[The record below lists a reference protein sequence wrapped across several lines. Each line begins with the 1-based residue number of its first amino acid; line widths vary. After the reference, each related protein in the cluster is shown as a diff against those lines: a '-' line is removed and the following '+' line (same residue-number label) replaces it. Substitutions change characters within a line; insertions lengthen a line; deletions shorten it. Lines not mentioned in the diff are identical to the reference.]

1 MNRFDKLRNQH
12 QNAVEEFKV
21 KTIAIANEAGRVA
34 DVSKN
39 ADKIIEDIDKEFQRV
54 TKLTKTDIAF
64 LFIAVGLQCCRQY
77 LLPNDVNRI
86 TDKEGDKKIKSLLE
100 KTIKEDKKNKK
111 KKKEIIAIL
120 TQSVPYDATTRSDS
134 YKEIFGELSTELS
147 GATHRYRTLGH
158 DPVLGWF
165 FGTANILTDS
175 LTKYNFIETYSV
187 VNMKIDGPYISD
199 TIPGG
204 QIIPTVSMISDFFSI
219 AEEDTKLLFT
229 AIARQAIHFGSDY
242 FTKQGLPIPFIPTA
256 NNDFSKFLTTRCNI
270 DTRAVLRSSTTAILI
285 NKIVEYIHS
294 LFFNKEKDY
303 SYDVYKI
310 RTNKIISY
318 SNLIAS
324 TSNVLYV
331 AISASLGNEEAL
343 KKLDVG
349 GIIVT
354 IHRLITDLKFQNE
367 IKKEFLEKEFYKNV
381 MGNSDLMEEY
391 K

>member
-1 MNRFDKLRNQH
+1 MNRFDKLREQH

-21 KTIAIANEAGRVA
+21 NTSAIANEAGRVA
-34 DVSKN
+34 VISRDSEQ
-39 ADKIIEDIDKEFQRV
+39 IINDIDKQFEKV
-54 TKLTKTDIAF
+54 TKLTKTDIVF

-77 LLPNDVNRI
+77 LLPNDFNRI
-86 TDKEGDKKIKSLLE
+86 TDKEGDKKVKSVLE
-100 KTIKEDKKNKK
+100 KTIKGDKK
-111 KKKEIIAIL
+111 KKKEIIEIL
-120 TQSVPYDATTRSDS
+120 TQSVPYDATKRSDGF
-134 YKEIFGELSTELS
+134 KELFGDLSTGLS

-175 LTKYNFIETYSV
+175 LTKYNFIETYSI

-204 QIIPTVSMISDFFSI
+204 QIIPTVSMISDFFTI

-242 FTKQGLPIPFIPTA
+242 FTKQGLPIPFIPTTS
-256 NNDFSKFLTTRCNI
+256 NDFSKFLTTRCNI
-270 DTRAVLRSSTTAILI
+270 DTRAVLRSAATAILI
-285 NKIVEYIHS
+285 NKIIEYIHS
-294 LFFNKEKDY
+294 LFYNADKDY

-331 AISASLGNEEAL
+331 AISASLGNEEAF

-354 IHRLITDLKFQNE
+354 IHRLITDMKFRNE
-367 IKKEFLEKEFYKNV
+367 IKKEFLEKEFYKKV
-381 MGNSDLMEEY
+381 MGDGNLMEEY